1 LRPRAASAKWLF
13 SQSHAPLYIFLKN
26 SGAGIQGYW
35 ENGVPKKK
43 NKKKKK
49 TKKKNKKKEKKGK
62 KKEKKRKEE
71 KTSVFVFINPSISIN
86 QGGQAGTLS

>member
-1 LRPRAASAKWLF
+1 MAFFTIARPIF
-13 SQSHAPLYIFLKN
+13 YIFKKLRRWN
-26 SGAGIQGYW
+26 SGILGKRSA
-35 ENGVPKKK
+35 KKK

-62 KKEKKRKEE
+62 KKEKKKKEE